1 MLVKEEGVHGS
12 EARLYDSPGVP
23 ACQVVG
29 SWVRI
34 QIASGFL
41 WAPKATLTP
50 AWQGFVVLAVL
61 LSF

>member
-12 EARLYDSPGVP
+12 EAGLHNSPGVP
-23 ACQVVG
+23 TCEVVW